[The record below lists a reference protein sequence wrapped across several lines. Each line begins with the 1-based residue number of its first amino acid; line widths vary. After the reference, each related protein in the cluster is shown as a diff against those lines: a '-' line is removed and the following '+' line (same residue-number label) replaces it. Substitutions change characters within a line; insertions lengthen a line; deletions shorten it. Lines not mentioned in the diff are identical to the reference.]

1 MHFSPG
7 PREDVEDLLGE
18 WARRLEARAEV
29 VLAERGGEPRCVS
42 FVLAAGVLEDAERRL
57 LAGAGGARLGPGPG
71 GLERLEIAPAELQA
85 LGSRSRAARCLA
97 ATLGAATSAPGATRL
112 MGIVNTTPDSFSDG
126 GAFLDAGRAI
136 EHGLRLIDEGA
147 DLVDVGGESTRPG
160 ASPVPLAVELERVLP
175 VVSALAR
182 DGRALVSIDT
192 TKAEVARAALEA
204 GARVVNDVSAGRN
217 DARMLA
223 LVAERG
229 AGLVLMHSRG
239 SPRDMQDRP
248 HYADVVR
255 EVVHELRSAAH
266 AAWSA
271 GVEPARIALDPGL
284 GFGKLLEHNL
294 ELMRALPELR
304 SLGFPLCLGLSRKS
318 FLGRLSGATEPAR
331 RGSETSAGVAL
342 AAFLGVEIHR
352 VHEVASAR
360 AAVSVATAL
369 ARRERGR

>member
-1 MHFSPG
+1 MRLSPG
-7 PREDVEDLLGE
+7 PQGEVEDLLGE
-18 WARRLEARAEV
+18 LASRLEARVEFGRVAPGVTPERA
-29 VLAERGGEPRCVS
+29 VLLFAADALDER
-42 FVLAAGVLEDAERRL
+42 ERRL
-57 LAGAGGARLGPGPG
+57 IAQAAGARLSPGAA
-71 GLERLEIAPAELQA
+71 GLERLEIAPEPLCA
-85 LGSRSRAARCLA
+85 LASRSSVARCLA
-97 ATLGAATSAPGATRL
+97 AALTAATRAPGPARL
-112 MGIVNTTPDSFSDG
+112 MGIVNVTPDSFSDG
-126 GAFLDAGRAI
+126 GAFLEAGRAI
-136 EHGLRLIDEGA
+136 EHGLRLIEEGA
-147 DLVDVGGESTRPG
+147 EFLDVGGESTRPG
-160 ASPVPLAVELERVLP
+160 ATPVPVTQELERVLP

-229 AGLVLMHSRG
+229 AGLILMHSRG
-239 SPRDMQDRP
+239 SPRDMQDRT
-248 HYADVVR
+248 HYTDVVR
-255 EVVHELRSAAH
+255 EVTRELRAAAR

-318 FLGRLSGATEPAR
+318 FLGRLSGASEPAQ

-342 AAFLGVEIHR
+342 AAFLGAEIHR
-352 VHEVASAR
+352 VHEVAPAR
-360 AAVSVATAL
+360 AAVCVATAL
-369 ARRERGR
+369 TRRERDR